1 MKRRRYIQIL
11 LALIVTLIVGCTAL
25 VNSPRIQQRIT
36 VWVATELE
44 NHIGTR
50 VSLGSVRWLFPTDIV
65 IDSLTIDDQEGE
77 QLLSINRLAAKIEWA
92 PLLSERQL
100 SIRNIRLFHP
110 DIHLYRAGT
119 GGEYNYQFLIDAFT
133 SKQEK
138 REKPSRFSLRIN
150 TLLIRHAHVCHHVEG
165 LSQGNT
171 STFNPANLSIDEFSV
186 QMSLKHLSTDS
197 ASLIV
202 RHLGF
207 KEQSG
212 LHVDNLYFRLV
223 ANRQGA
229 TLANFQLNMP
239 HSTLKL
245 DTIWTAYNLG
255 NDEENI
261 LFKGKIH
268 PSHITP
274 TDLAFLIPQAKGINE
289 RIHFSADLTG
299 TPSRINLKEINIHT
313 AHREFALR
321 ADAKLARNGKHRSN
335 QPIEGLGFTIGN
347 EISLNLH
354 EATITKGMWTL
365 LADEAPDIYS
375 QIPRQLIG
383 IGYATATGNL
393 RHNSHSTAID
403 LRAKT
408 EAGNLTTHIKLD
420 EQGCYEANL
429 EGKSINIAR
438 IIPESAVTQTDITL
452 QAEGEIGNAPST
464 LDTLLDSLKGTLNVT
479 ANRFHMY
486 GYEYKSVT
494 LDGKYAPKRYEAKI
508 LLDDP
513 NGRLSLNATY
523 NTEKRLPY
531 YEVALRA
538 DSLDLYAMQLI
549 DIHQDATFSASLNAE
564 LRGYDLDHLVGEV
577 IIDSLTLHRPG
588 DDYFMEKIGLYTS
601 ELESKM
607 LSLQAPG
614 FMSASVRGD
623 FTYQSLA
630 SSLLGHLHHSLPSL
644 CHSQSHH
651 HKICDNLCFASI
663 DVDNAIPLRELLL
676 LPINIEE
683 KASLELTINDP
694 QDKLDLSASIPHL
707 RYNGNTAKS
716 ISIDCH
722 SQQQGLDLS
731 AKATLYDNGG
741 NAVTTKFSTRGTDN
755 SIDFGAIWN
764 SNPAGL
770 FEGAFHTRAALALDS
785 YGKLTATFD
794 TDSTRATINHSEW
807 KLDPF
812 HMGIAPGRIQIDGL
826 HFANDTI
833 QHLSVNGAITRN
845 ENDTLCVDFNNL
857 DLEYLLSLVKLEGIS
872 FGGNV
877 SGQAD
882 IASVYTQ
889 NPYIEATVSAQDFTF
904 CEGPMGNV
912 NGHIHWNQD
921 DTQLQFTANVSE
933 TAQHTTAV
941 DGIVD
946 LNRDELW
953 IDIAADSINVSFL
966 NDLLESFMSDVN
978 GYAYGHLTVGGP
990 MDSIDLNGSL
1000 LTDVAF
1006 KLTPT
1011 ETNYHFRDSLRL
1023 SPGKIVFRGIE
1034 AYDKHGQKAIVTGA
1048 VTHNCLENFSCDLN
1062 VDAQNVLGIKLPN
1075 TGNNSFYTTIF
1086 GTGDIDIKSTPNSP
1100 LTIDIQAQTEK
1111 GSLFALNLA
1120 NQDAASSESFI
1131 TFTDRSVKRNVPTI
1145 ATYSF
1150 DSQRRERPLVRQEAS
1165 TNINIAAQITPD
1177 AELKLVMNQAL
1188 DDHISVSGEGDLQ
1201 VNIQDED
1208 INLFGT
1214 YTVNRGFYRLNL
1226 QDVINKNFDVLSGS
1240 TVSFKGDP
1248 MAADLNITARHTV
1261 NYVPLKDLSPE
1272 LTGNVHVS
1280 CLLEISGTLN
1290 APVVEFKLELPQG
1303 TEEEKAILRSYTNT
1317 EEQVNLQFIYLLGL
1331 GKFYTPDVAQN
1342 DQGTGNM
1349 ESFISSTISGQIN
1362 SLLSNIINNNN
1373 WNLASNLRT
1382 ENLIAGSNGLEEEG
1396 LSDNNWENM
1405 EIEGILEGRL
1415 LDNRLLINGS
1425 FGYRDNPMYASNFIG
1440 DFDIRYLLTGG
1451 LSLKG
1456 YNKTNDRYFSRTSLT
1471 TQGLGLVFQ
1480 RDFDYLFPRRKR
1492 KEQIPQSTDS
1502 LATKVITT
1510 YTDN

>member
-1 MKRRRYIQIL
+1 ML
-11 LALIVTLIVGCTAL
+11 L
-25 VNSPRIQQRIT
+25 NSPKVQQRVSVIL
-36 VWVATELE
+36 ATELE
-44 NHIGTR
+44 NRIGTR
-50 VSLGSVRWLFPTDIV
+50 VDLGGVRWLFPTDII

-77 QLLSINRLAAKIEWA
+77 HLLSVDHIAAKVEWK
-92 PLLSERQL
+92 PLILDRQL

-110 DIHLYRAGT
+110 NVHIYRADADSD
-119 GGEYNYQFLIDAFT
+119 YNFQFLIDAFAT
-133 SKQEK
+133 KSKKEK
-138 REKPSRFSLRIN
+138 KPSRLSLRIN
-150 TLLIRHAHVCHHVEG
+150 TLLVRHAHVCHHDNTQQPSKIFQFNDLDIDD
-165 LSQGNT
+165 LSAQ
-171 STFNPANLSIDEFSV
+171 L
-186 QMSLKHLSTDS
+186 SLKTLSTDS

-202 RHLGF
+202 RHLKF

-212 LHVDNLYFRLV
+212 LCIDDLYFRLV

-239 HSTLKL
+239 HSALKL
-245 DTIWTAYNLG
+245 DTIWAAYNLD
-255 NDEENI
+255 NKEKNI
-261 LFKGKIH
+261 LFKGKIQ
-268 PSHITP
+268 PSHVTP
-274 TDLAFLIPQAKGINE
+274 ADLAFLAPQIKDITE
-289 RIHFSADLTG
+289 RIHFSADFTG
-299 TPSRINLKEINIHT
+299 SPSRFNLKEISIHT
-313 AHREFALR
+313 SHRDVVLR
-321 ADAKLARNGKHRSN
+321 ADAKLTHNGMYGSN
-335 QPIEGLGFTIGN
+335 HKELQNLEGLKFTMGN
-347 EISLNLH
+347 EHSFNLH
-354 EATITKGMWTL
+354 EATITNRAWTL

-375 QIPRQLIG
+375 LIPQQLIS
-383 IGYATATGNL
+383 IGHMTAAGNL
-393 RHNSHSTAID
+393 RYDGHSATID
-403 LRAKT
+403 LRANT
-408 EAGNLTTHIKLD
+408 EAGNLKSHMELD
-420 EQGCYEANL
+420 EQGNYTATLDGE
-429 EGKSINIAR
+429 SIDIAQ
-438 IIPESAVTQTDITL
+438 IIPESPITHTNITL
-452 QAEGEIGNAPST
+452 LAEGTVGDTPNT
-464 LDTLLDSLKGTLNVT
+464 FDTLLDSITGTLHAT
-479 ANRFHMY
+479 ATQTHMH
-486 GYEYKSVT
+486 GYEYKSIT
-494 LDGKYAPKRYEAKI
+494 LDGNYAPKCYEADI

-513 NGRLSLNATY
+513 NGALSLNATY
-523 NTEKRLPY
+523 DARRRLPY
-531 YEVALRA
+531 YTATLRA

-549 DIHQDATFSASLNAE
+549 DIHKDATFSARLDAE
-564 LRGYDLDHLVGEV
+564 LRGKSLDHLVGK
-577 IIDSLTLHRPG
+577 IIVDSLTIHRPG
-588 DDYFMEKIGLYTS
+588 DDYLMKEMGLYAS
-601 ELESKM
+601 EMENKM
-607 LSLQAPG
+607 LSLHTE
-614 FMSASVRGD
+614 FMSATVRGE

-644 CHSQSHH
+644 CHSQSHQH
-651 HKICDNLCFASI
+651 EICDNLCIATVSI
-663 DVDNAIPLRELLL
+663 DSINPLRELLL
-676 LPINIEE
+676 LPIDVEE
-683 KASLELTINDP
+683 KASFNLTINDP
-694 QDKLDLSASIPHL
+694 QDALTLTASIPHL
-707 RYNGNTAKS
+707 CYDNNIAKA

-722 SQQQGLDLS
+722 SLQQGLDLS
-731 AKATLYDNGG
+731 IEATLYDDDG
-741 NAVTTKFSTRGTDN
+741 NAVKAELSTRSAAD
-755 SIDFGAIWN
+755 SIVFGAVWN
-764 SNPAGL
+764 SNPVGL
-770 FEGAFHTRAALALDS
+770 FEGTFHTQAALALDN
-785 YGKLTATFD
+785 YGNLTATFN

-807 KLDPF
+807 ELDPF
-812 HMGIAPGRIQIDGL
+812 HLGIAPGRIQIDGL

-833 QHLSVNGAITRN
+833 QHLSVNGAITRY

-953 IDIAADSINVSFL
+953 IDIAADSFNVSFL

-978 GYAYGHLTVGGP
+978 GYAYGHLTVGGT

-1048 VTHNCLENFSCDLN
+1048 VTHNCLEDFSCDLN

-1492 KEQIPQSTDS
+1492 KEQIPQSTDT

-1510 YTDN
+1510 DTDN